1 MDINEIKDIKTKELV
16 QKYNFRFSKSLG
28 QNFLIDDSV
37 PRDIVNGADVCED
50 DLVIEIGPGVGT
62 LTVQLLKRA
71 KRVVAIELDSSLI
84 PILTAELG
92 DNPKFQLIHNDA
104 LKVDFN
110 EIIGDEKSVKLVAN
124 LPYYVTTPII
134 VNLLKGGYNFKS
146 LTIMIQKE
154 VAERM
159 NAEPNCKDYGA
170 LSILVQYYCNTKIV
184 RKVPPSCFIPRPK
197 VDSIVIRLER
207 LEEPSV
213 KVKNEKLF
221 FEIVRHAFN
230 MRRKTLWNATK
241 NVKLPKELMEKAY
254 EEGRGFRPD
263 GMVAELHK
271 LWRLARVILALK
283 QVAHAFFP
291 RRIGQNFVAAVVVA
305 AAAHRFASVEFHHVV
320 FNADGV
326 HVRRVPLTVVGLH
339 LGSGFFSLL
348 RFLFENRIQRAIKQE
363 RINGL
368 PGPVPVR
375 QLPVPDVF
383 ILKDAVCR
391 LLFRL
396 CHLMTVR
403 MGKKRAAY
411 QQRSQSQRNFCKLCS
426 HSKILIPFYKNED
439 VIL

>member
-62 LTVQLLKRA
+62 LTVQLLKKA

-92 DNPKFQLIHNDA
+92 YNPKFQLIHNDA

-254 EEGRGFRPD
+254 EEAGIDPKRRGETLSL
-263 GMVAELHK
+263 AEFGALSDAIHK
-271 LWRLARVILALK
+271 YM
-283 QVAHAFFP
+283 
-291 RRIGQNFVAAVVVA
+291 N
-305 AAAHRFASVEFHHVV
+305 
-320 FNADGV
+320 N
-326 HVRRVPLTVVGLH
+326 
-339 LGSGFFSLL
+339 
-348 RFLFENRIQRAIKQE
+348 
-363 RINGL
+363 
-368 PGPVPVR
+368 
-375 QLPVPDVF
+375 
-383 ILKDAVCR
+383 
-391 LLFRL
+391 
-396 CHLMTVR
+396 
-403 MGKKRAAY
+403 
-411 QQRSQSQRNFCKLCS
+411 
-426 HSKILIPFYKNED
+426 
-439 VIL
+439 